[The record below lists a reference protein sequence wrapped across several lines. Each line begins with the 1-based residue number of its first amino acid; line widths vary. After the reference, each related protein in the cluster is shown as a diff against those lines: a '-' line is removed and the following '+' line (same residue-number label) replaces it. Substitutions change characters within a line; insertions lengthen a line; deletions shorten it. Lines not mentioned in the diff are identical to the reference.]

1 MGSMP
6 RPGDLGLPFLSVLG
20 RDITPEDITKVKKLP
35 LTELV
40 NAGIYKQ
47 LGQQV
52 GNTVGNWVAES
63 HILIL
68 KPFDQQPISHGEITQ
83 VEYG

>member
-47 LGQQV
+47 LGEQV
-52 GNTVGNWVAES
+52 GNIVDNWVA
-63 HILIL
+63 
-68 KPFDQQPISHGEITQ
+68 
-83 VEYG
+83 